1 MKIVITDTEPPMNPD
16 STELA
21 QVIMERVGLLPR
33 KRGSTDFMFRL
44 LIELYERTKQAQR
57 QKQPHLA
64 VMTVEEMGLYAKITR
79 QTMYEY
85 LKRWL
90 DLNILTKMSYIENG
104 KVTIGYKLN
113 GNTLESAFEK
123 GMNTIR
129 NNIDLTLRY
138 VGEFQKILK
147 NEKIAETA
155 RKNLQLVKSN
165 STLSEFNEK
174 NEK

>member
-1 MKIVITDTEPPMNPD
+1 MKIVLTDTEPPMNPHSD
-16 STELA
+16 ELA
-21 QVIMERVGLLPR
+21 GVILERVGLLPR

-57 QKQPHLA
+57 EKKPHLA
-64 VMTVEEMGLYAKITR
+64 VMTVEEMGMYAKITR

-85 LKRWL
+85 LRRWL

-123 GMNTIR
+123 GMNTIK

-147 NEKIAETA
+147 NEKIAQTA
-155 RKNLQLVKSN
+155 RKNLETMKSN
-165 STLSEFNEK
+165 STLSDY
-174 NEK
+174 